1 MATSERGVLSNELL
15 SRLLVYL
22 FTRLLLYSSTDL
34 LLYSISKS
42 R

>member
-1 MATSERGVLSNELL
+1 MRNKQREAQSNELL
-15 SRLLVYL
+15 SRLPVYW
-22 FTRLLLYSSTDL
+22 FTRLLIYLSTDL